1 MRKLLITSLIL
12 IFNFQFSIFNS
23 LRADEGMW
31 TLYNLP
37 DAVYE
42 QMQAEGYR
50 LPKSSLYGGL
60 SNCVV
65 NFSGFCTGEV
75 VSPKGLVLTNHH
87 CGFEAIRS
95 HSTVEHD
102 YMLKGFY
109 ADSLGAELKNDGMFV
124 AFMKKQ
130 EDITPVLDSLG
141 INAMSKMDREALID
155 SLNEVMTKEVKKIDS
170 TYYVE
175 IDPFYEGNLYYATTY
190 QRYNDIRLVYAPPK
204 SLGKYGGETDNWMW
218 PRQTCDVSAF
228 RIYVDPKTG
237 APANYSEDN
246 VPMGTDSTSL
256 AQGIIPPYL
265 HVSTSGYKPGDFAM
279 TIGYPGSTER
289 YLSSYGIEE
298 LRSSI
303 FYPRQQV
310 RGLKQQVMKRH
321 MDASEAV
328 RIKYDSKFAQSSNY
342 WKNALGM
349 IKCIDSIGIVN
360 MKREYEQRIQQY
372 INSQFTVHSSQFTE
386 HSSQLE
392 GGSQNAQ
399 FSNFNCQFDKLKR
412 LYDERADAMRIFT
425 LFSESFA
432 RYSQNELAIRAMKYY
447 NGMTVQGP
455 EGKPRKQYVV
465 FDDNSN
471 SWDKALDSEAL
482 AVLIKNYREQ
492 VKDSAYLPAF
502 YKTIDKDYQGDCYRY
517 AADLYDKSILMQ
529 SGERLPVKTTR
540 KLKRDIGMQFGL
552 SLVETLADLHV
563 VIDSLRDSIEVQERL
578 LCAAKVRMEQDM
590 PHYSDAN
597 FTMRLSYGQV
607 GGYRIN
613 DYDSGYYTTAA
624 SMVEKMGR
632 ADSIE
637 EYRAEPVFETLLTA
651 PDYGVYTDNISGT
664 LNLCFLTNNDI
675 TGGNSGSPL
684 IDGDGKLIGLAFD
697 GNWDSLSADIHYDDT
712 LARCIN
718 VDIRYVL
725 YIMECWAHADRLIK
739 EMLNP

>member
-42 QMQAEGYR
+42 QMQVEGYR
-50 LPKSSLYGGL
+50 LPKASLYGGL

-75 VSPKGLVLTNHH
+75 VSPRGLLLTNHH

-141 INAMSKMDREALID
+141 INAMSKMEREALID
-155 SLNEVMTKEVKKIDS
+155 SLNEVMTKEVKKTDS

-237 APANYSEDN
+237 APADYSKDN
-246 VPMGTDSTSL
+246 VPMGADSTSL

-372 INSQFTVHSSQFTE
+372 ADSTGMALDFK
-386 HSSQLE
+386 
-392 GGSQNAQ
+392 
-399 FSNFNCQFDKLKR
+399 KLKR

-455 EGKPRKQYVV
+455 ENKPRKQYVV
-465 FDDNSN
+465 FDDNSD

-492 VKDSAYLPAF
+492 VKDSAYLPTF
-502 YKTIDKDYQGDCYRY
+502 YKTIDNDYQGDCYRY

-529 SGERLPVKTTR
+529 SGKHLPVKTTR
-540 KLKRDIGMQFGL
+540 KMKCDIGMQFGL

-607 GGYRIN
+607 GGYHIN

-624 SMVEKMGR
+624 SMVDKMR
-632 ADSIE
+632 QADRIE

-651 PDYGVYTDNISGT
+651 PDYGVYTDSISGT

-684 IDGDGKLIGLAFD
+684 INGDGKLIGLAFD

-725 YIMECWAHADRLIK
+725 YIMEYWAHADRLIK
-739 EMLNP
+739 EMLTP

>member
-1 MRKLLITSLIL
+1 M
-12 IFNFQFSIFNS
+12 
-23 LRADEGMW
+23 
-31 TLYNLP
+31 
-37 DAVYE
+37 
-42 QMQAEGYR
+42 
-50 LPKSSLYGGL
+50 
-60 SNCVV
+60 
-65 NFSGFCTGEV
+65 
-75 VSPKGLVLTNHH
+75 
-87 CGFEAIRS
+87 
-95 HSTVEHD
+95 
-102 YMLKGFY
+102 
-109 ADSLGAELKNDGMFV
+109 GA
-124 AFMKKQ
+124 
-130 EDITPVLDSLG
+130 
-141 INAMSKMDREALID
+141 
-155 SLNEVMTKEVKKIDS
+155 
-170 TYYVE
+170 
-175 IDPFYEGNLYYATTY
+175 
-190 QRYNDIRLVYAPPK
+190 
-204 SLGKYGGETDNWMW
+204 
-218 PRQTCDVSAF
+218 
-228 RIYVDPKTG
+228 
-237 APANYSEDN
+237 
-246 VPMGTDSTSL
+246 DSTSL

-372 INSQFTVHSSQFTE
+372 ADSTGMALDFK
-386 HSSQLE
+386 
-392 GGSQNAQ
+392 
-399 FSNFNCQFDKLKR
+399 KLKR

-465 FDDNSN
+465 FDDNSD

-492 VKDSAYLPAF
+492 VKDSAYLPTF

-529 SGERLPVKTTR
+529 SGERLPVKATR

-624 SMVEKMGR
+624 SMVDKMR
-632 ADSIE
+632 QADRIE

-651 PDYGVYTDNISGT
+651 PDYGVYTDSISGT

-684 IDGDGKLIGLAFD
+684 INGDGKLIGLAFD

-725 YIMECWAHADRLIK
+725 YIMEYWAHADRLIK
-739 EMLNP
+739 EMLTPKLPLTPL